1 MSAKK
6 HMTEGLNPKT
16 AKTAAA
22 HAQLEDFA
30 RQYGT
35 ALRLFFR
42 RRGAASDVCD
52 DLVQDV
58 FIRLVARA
66 SGGEIKKS
74 EAYLMVAAS
83 NVWKDFLRKKQ
94 THSDDAH
101 CSYEDAA
108 HSPEGFS
115 PERVFLGKEAV
126 QRLASVLEAMPARTR
141 NIYLLCRAHGFKRA
155 EVAERLGVALT
166 TVDRH
171 LMTAAE
177 IIGAEL
183 GDLK

>member
-1 MSAKK
+1 MGEKSQPQKDTGAKLA
-6 HMTEGLNPKT
+6 T
-16 AKTAAA
+16 
-22 HAQLEDFA
+22 QLEDFA

-35 ALRLFFR
+35 ALNLFFR
-42 RRGAASDVCD
+42 RRGAAP
-52 DLVQDV
+52 DLCEDLIQDV
-58 FIRLVARA
+58 FARLAAR
-66 SGGEIKKS
+66 SGCRDIEKS
-74 EAYLMVAAS
+74 EAYLMVTAS

-94 THSDDAH
+94 THSH
-101 CSYEDAA
+101 EKHVPYEDYA

-126 QRLASVLEAMPARTR
+126 QRLVAVLESLPPRTR
-141 NIYLLCRAHGFKRA
+141 NIYLLCRAHGFTRA
-155 EVAERLGVALT
+155 QVAKRLGVSIS

-177 IIGAEL
+177 KIGIEL

>member
-1 MSAKK
+1 MDKCSEPTKS
-6 HMTEGLNPKT
+6 TQG
-16 AKTAAA
+16 AAA
-22 HAQLEDFA
+22 ADAQLQGFA

-35 ALRLFFR
+35 ALKLFFR
-42 RRGAASDVCD
+42 RRGAAADVCD

-58 FIRLVARA
+58 FTRLAARA
-66 SGGEIKKS
+66 DNGEIEKS
-74 EAYLMVAAS
+74 EAYLMVTAS

-94 THSDDAH
+94 THSETAH
-101 CSYEDAA
+101 CEYEDSV

-115 PERVFLGKEAV
+115 PERVFLAKEAV
-126 QRLASVLEAMPARTR
+126 QRLANVLEALPARTR

-155 EVAERLGVALT
+155 DVAERLGVSVT

-177 IIGAEL
+177 KIGAEL

>member
-1 MSAKK
+1 MNDRGTSQKNASS
-6 HMTEGLNPKT
+6 TPDQ
-16 AKTAAA
+16 A
-22 HAQLEDFA
+22 AQLADFA
-30 RQYGT
+30 RQYGS
-35 ALRLFFR
+35 ALKLFFR
-42 RRGAASDVCD
+42 RRGAAPDICD

-58 FIRLVARA
+58 FARLAARA
-66 SGGEIKKS
+66 GCGEIEKT

-94 THSDDAH
+94 TRSEEKHVP
-101 CSYEDAA
+101 YEDYA

-126 QRLASVLEAMPARTR
+126 QRLVDVLESLPARTR
-141 NIYLLCRAHGFKRA
+141 NIYLLCRAHGASRA
-155 EVAERLGVALT
+155 EVAKRLGVSIS

-177 IIGAEL
+177 KIGLEL
-183 GDLK
+183 GDMS

>member
-1 MSAKK
+1 
-6 HMTEGLNPKT
+6 MTKSSDIKT
-16 AKTAAA
+16 RETATN
-22 HAQLEDFA
+22 AQLQDFA

-35 ALRLFFR
+35 ALKLFFR
-42 RRGAASDVCD
+42 RRGAAPDLCD

-58 FIRLVARA
+58 FTRLAARA
-66 SGGEIKKS
+66 GGEEIEKS
-74 EAYLMVAAS
+74 EAYLMVTAS

-94 THSDDAH
+94 THSEDAH
-101 CSYEDAA
+101 CAYEDSA

-126 QRLASVLEAMPARTR
+126 QRLVGVLEALPARTR

-155 EVAERLGVALT
+155 EVAERLGVSLT

-177 IIGAEL
+177 KIGAEL